1 MLSILYP
8 KEDYTAADVAIRVQA
23 LAAGEGHKLHVVPR
37 HFGRQEEQAQKN
49 LHKTTAG
56 LLIACDKARL
66 DETSKKDIG
75 FLIEKKKR
83 IIAVVPANF
92 EPLPESIETYRYTQ
106 GSAKSFADTVQ
117 HFVEQLKQ
125 APTGKKNQETNL
137 LVVGGLLIA
146 GIILLSNLT
155 KK

>member
-23 LAAGEGHKLHVVPR
+23 LAAGEDHKLYVVPR
-37 HFGRQEEQAQKN
+37 HFGRQQEQVQKN
-49 LHKTTAG
+49 LHKTTAA
-56 LLIACDKARL
+56 LLIACDQTRL
-66 DETSKKDIG
+66 DESCKQEID

-83 IIAVVPANF
+83 IIGVVPANF
-92 EPLPESIETYRYTQ
+92 ELLPVGIEIYNYTQ
-106 GSAKSFADTVQ
+106 GNAKSFADTVQ
-117 HFVEQLKQ
+117 HFVDQLKQ
-125 APTGKKNQETNL
+125 APSGKKNQETNL

-146 GIILLSNLT
+146 GIILLSNLN